1 MRRLGAWGGLDGCR
15 ALLLL
20 EDGVVA
26 EAFAL
31 RLFAVVAG
39 RMGLVAL
46 GQRCHVRATEGAWN
60 DGWCR
65 VGGMDTS
72 EKQQLGREAEMV
84 GSASDGG
91 AAWRPMALSLA
102 SPETKGDKA
111 R

>member
-1 MRRLGAWGGLDGCR
+1 
-15 ALLLL
+15 
-20 EDGVVA
+20 
-26 EAFAL
+26 
-31 RLFAVVAG
+31 
-39 RMGLVAL
+39 
-46 GQRCHVRATEGAWN
+46 
-60 DGWCR
+60 
-65 VGGMDTS
+65 MDTS